1 MTLMAAVFPFIFQ
14 VQKRFQ
20 ANQVVSESNQSARAA
35 LEVMAQEIGQAGFNP
50 NFYPNK
56 TSTADITA
64 NAQPQCVT
72 ISDINGISPGDW
84 VSVDTGINN
93 ELVQVVSTS
102 NAVSQ
107 PCASPN
113 QIEGIFQSCH
123 NDNTVPACPAASPLG
138 AFPIAS
144 YKMPFGGGL
153 LYLADN
159 SRSNS
164 QQLEFYGDIN
174 QDGII
179 RYVVYSISPMVPATT
194 VCIPAVAGACPAAN
208 TYTLNNLY
216 RSIKTVPFTFIPTPA
231 GYTAPANNIASPMVE
246 KVLFNT
252 TSLTGPTG
260 LPIFGYPNPVVV
272 GVVPNQVTVTGT
284 IVVTLC
290 VAVNPRSMET
300 GIVQW
305 YTMATQIRPLNLSA
319 SINVNNNGGGK
330 YLPLIP
336 ASLPMTIPAGY
347 YP

>member
-1 MTLMAAVFPFIFQ
+1 
-14 VQKRFQ
+14 
-20 ANQVVSESNQSARAA
+20 
-35 LEVMAQEIGQAGFNP
+35 
-50 NFYPNK
+50 
-56 TSTADITA
+56 
-64 NAQPQCVT
+64 
-72 ISDINGISPGDW
+72 
-84 VSVDTGINN
+84 
-93 ELVQVVSTS
+93 
-102 NAVSQ
+102 
-107 PCASPN
+107 
-113 QIEGIFQSCH
+113 
-123 NDNTVPACPAASPLG
+123 
-138 AFPIAS
+138 
-144 YKMPFGGGL
+144 
-153 LYLADN
+153 
-159 SRSNS
+159 
-164 QQLEFYGDIN
+164 
-174 QDGII
+174 
-179 RYVVYSISPMVPATT
+179 MVPATT
-194 VCIPAVAGACPAAN
+194 VCIPQVAGACPAAN

-216 RSIKTVPFTFIPTPA
+216 RSIKTVPFTFIPTPV
-231 GYTAPANNIASPMVE
+231 GYTPPANNIASPMVE